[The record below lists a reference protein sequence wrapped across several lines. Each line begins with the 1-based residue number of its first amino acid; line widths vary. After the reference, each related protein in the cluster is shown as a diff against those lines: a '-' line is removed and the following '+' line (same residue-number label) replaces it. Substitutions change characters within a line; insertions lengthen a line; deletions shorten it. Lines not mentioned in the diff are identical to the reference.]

1 LGERAAG
8 ASTNTP
14 EGHATSTRTAGRILL
29 WLLVLNQGIAFGAGL
44 YEHRIVLPLWI
55 DASSPDGAVRFDAAA
70 ARAAN
75 SGLRFWAYVTTGPL
89 TLLTLANLVA
99 AWRDRGTARRMW
111 LAAGAVGLA
120 ERILTFTYFIP
131 TMVALMEGDAGSS
144 SAETFFQWMQWNHVR
159 HALVLAAW
167 LLALKAL
174 VNGAGLLPDAA
185 STTRAR

>member
-1 LGERAAG
+1 MKNRGL
-8 ASTNTP
+8 
-14 EGHATSTRTAGRILL
+14 GRILL
-29 WLLVLNQGIAFGAGL
+29 WFLVLDLGIAFGAGL

-55 DASSPDGAVRFDAAA
+55 DASGPDGAARFAAAA
-70 ARAAN
+70 ARAAD

-89 TLLTLANLVA
+89 TLLTLANLA
-99 AWRDRGTARRMW
+99 AASRYRGRARQAW
-111 LAAGAVGLA
+111 LAAGAAALA
-120 ERILTFTYFIP
+120 ERVLTFTYFIP
-131 TMVALMEGDAGSS
+131 TMIALMDEDAGSS
-144 SAETFFQWMQWNHVR
+144 SAGTFFQWMQWNHLR